1 MLGKSRPLGCVRK
14 ILGFTAGF
22 TTGFTGGFLAWITHS
37 PESFVYL
44 KDILKLAV
52 YSNKDKENL
61 GAVQLINRYGN
72 TKKDGHSLMVSVRLK
87 LLVSVKLTG
96 PSY

>member
-1 MLGKSRPLGCVRK
+1 MIGKSRPLGCVRK
-14 ILGFTAGF
+14 ILGFTAGFTAGF

-52 YSNKDKENL
+52 YSNK
-61 GAVQLINRYGN
+61 Y
-72 TKKDGHSLMVSVRLK
+72 
-87 LLVSVKLTG
+87 
-96 PSY
+96 